1 MLDLSIGTQKCQKIL
16 KNIRRDMKMD
26 KKNTL
31 LAELTVNTQIET
43 LFNTMDV
50 MIKFFDEEVEKSD
63 SPVDFKAGYMLALN
77 VIKTLT
83 KTHMDNKDKRVK
95 ELVNLADAA
104 DSLVNML
111 NEKMK
116 KKEKDEPDDW
126 QKSFEEFLHG
136 GDEE

>member
-1 MLDLSIGTQKCQKIL
+1 
-16 KNIRRDMKMD
+16 MD

-43 LFNTMDV
+43 LFTAMDL
-50 MIKFFDEEVEKSD
+50 MIKFFDEKVEKSD
-63 SPVDFKAGYMLALN
+63 SPVDLKAGYMLAVN
-77 VIKTLT
+77 VIKSFTEA
-83 KTHMDNKDKRVK
+83 HIDNRDKRIE
-95 ELVNLADAA
+95 ELAHMADAA
-104 DSLVNML
+104 DSLINML

-116 KKEKDEPDDW
+116 NKKEKDEPDDW

>member
-1 MLDLSIGTQKCQKIL
+1 
-16 KNIRRDMKMD
+16 MKMD

-43 LFNTMDV
+43 LFTAMDL
-50 MIKFFDEEVEKSD
+50 MIKFFDEKVEKSD
-63 SPVDFKAGYMLALN
+63 SPVDLKAGYMLAVN
-77 VIKTLT
+77 VIKSFTEA
-83 KTHMDNKDKRVK
+83 HIDNRDKRIE
-95 ELVNLADAA
+95 ELAHMADAA

-116 KKEKDEPDDW
+116 KKEEDKPDDW

-136 GDEE
+136 GDDDV

>member
-1 MLDLSIGTQKCQKIL
+1 
-16 KNIRRDMKMD
+16 MKMD
-26 KKNTL
+26 KKNML
-31 LAELTVNTQIET
+31 LAELTVNAQIEA
-43 LFNTMDV
+43 LFNAMDV

-136 GDEE
+136 GDDDV

>member
-1 MLDLSIGTQKCQKIL
+1 
-16 KNIRRDMKMD
+16 MD

-31 LAELTVNTQIET
+31 LAELTVNAQIEA
-43 LFNTMDV
+43 LFNAMDI

-83 KTHMDNKDKRVK
+83 QTHIDNKDKRVK
-95 ELVNLADAA
+95 ELVKIADAV

-116 KKEKDEPDDW
+116 KKEDEPDDW

>member
-1 MLDLSIGTQKCQKIL
+1 
-16 KNIRRDMKMD
+16 MKMD

-31 LAELTVNTQIET
+31 LAELTVNAQIEA
-43 LFNTMDV
+43 LFNAMDI
-50 MIKFFDEEVEKSD
+50 MIKFFNEEVEKSD

-83 KTHMDNKDKRVK
+83 QTHIDNKDKRVK
-95 ELVNLADAA
+95 ELVKLDDAA

-116 KKEKDEPDDW
+116 KKEEDKPDDW
-126 QKSFEEFLHG
+126 QKAFEEFLHG